1 MKVLLLL
8 ALTIFSVTANAVT
21 LEELQQRFSQVP
33 VLRAEFAQQRTISG
47 MAQPLN
53 SSGNLLIA
61 RQQGLWWQ
69 QEKPFTLTL
78 LLTENRMVQIM
89 AGQSP
94 QVVTADTNPQMFQFN
109 SLLSALF
116 HADQRALGQN
126 FSLNFTDLGKGAWT
140 LVLTPKVSPL
150 NRLFRSITL
159 SGETFLNNIDINDMQ
174 GDATHIRFFNQKT
187 TPATLTDAEKRHFA
201 S

>member
-1 MKVLLLL
+1 MKAFLFLVLTVL
-8 ALTIFSVTANAVT
+8 SVTAHAVT

-33 VLRAEFAQQRTISG
+33 VLRADFAQQRTISG

-61 RQQGLWWQ
+61 QQQGLWWQ
-69 QEKPFTLTL
+69 QEKPFSLTL
-78 LLTENRMVQIM
+78 LLTEKRMVQIM
-89 AGQSP
+89 AGQEP
-94 QVVTADTNPQMFQFN
+94 QVVTADNNPQMFQFN

-116 HADQRALGQN
+116 HADRKVLEENFALD
-126 FSLNFTDLGKGAWT
+126 FKDLGKGAWK

-159 SGETFLNNIDINDMQ
+159 NGETFLNNIDIDDMQ

-187 TPATLTDAEKRHFA
+187 TPDTLTDAEKRHFA